1 MMDSRDVSNSNNNNN
16 IFYSSSL
23 ATSKRMQDGLSL
35 LSITVHKR
43 GSNFGQ
49 QPNDVNNQN
58 QQASSSFL
66 QQDQHQHYSQPHTHQ
81 QSSSLYY
88 YNSRPEAHDGVTLES
103 VTVVGPWREV
113 IFPIAILTVSLFGI
127 LAVGAILLLWL
138 KNNLKSQEKDKVK
151 TSKKLKVA
159 KVNAKVLLK
168 QTKMSEDEG
177 SQIENINSTLSAK
190 PESPRSKSL
199 DVPEAENASFSSQVI
214 FPTSES
220 TQQDPT
226 VSTIY
231 KNITSENL
239 STISTP
245 GNLKRVQAKTSLNN
259 ISQISTS
266 PSAVPSSPPLRS
278 VHRKFSF
285 NQSSFYEQQQIPSS
299 KAEKY
304 SANNSKSNNDNLPYF
319 GKLGSKDECLISKI
333 AVLKGDVCCVQPPQL
348 HHAAADLDELTV
360 ASPAPICSSPKM
372 VYTQSTTSEALMAI
386 PLTTKAQKL
395 SDDKENYG
403 KCSTAFETSRNGK
416 AFRGQHSWIEGNE
429 NQPPSNRKVLTQ
441 SPIFFA
447 NEQNSPNVC
456 YDSSSSPTLIP
467 SLTPSS
473 VSSSATSTATNT
485 TPNANLN
492 SASSNTGRFTF
503 SPKVIS
509 ELGYQSSPQS
519 ASNHAGSGNE
529 AKISNTYFRFPD
541 VDSFT
546 PPISAQTTNL
556 NVSGKPTTFK
566 IPSLVTSWIPSLE
579 TPTKEALVISEQE
592 LMKSSTT
599 ENIEDKQCPGIDAVD
614 DANITNIPSISMV
627 TEDTHKDSSPSS
639 TEDKIQQMVSSNRA
653 TRRAR
658 LKSISLDSD
667 GARILEENFATSIP
681 VEELVEIAANQS
693 HHLVS
698 GNQLQLP
705 SLSQSQAQNENEE
718 CSYASYR
725 KQRNIFNLTLNLN
738 DKDESLMADDD
749 YKFNEFYF
757 EYYDYDDEEDEEYEM
772 ECGASG
778 SSYSEKRKK
787 QHSQLQTPK
796 TPTLTQTRK
805 KASSL
810 DSDQSLSYMLP
821 QSVRTQ
827 SAIDKSEHRVSSTRC
842 AMNPSTATIRTSSL
856 SVPTTPKRQPYRL
869 PQQQSHGKYKQ
880 NRCMNDSTTSI
891 NNSPASERHL
901 LCGFQ
906 QKLGSFEE
914 NADMYHSNVENDGK
928 STGIKAPYSNMSQQ
942 REQNLSVSNV
952 NLKTLPE
959 ITPVCDFANKS
970 NDQVMAEKPPIQ
982 TMNKS
987 RSSIL
992 QRRGS
997 NHSLTLNLDAATGG
1011 NGLSKGLSASN
1022 YSLGNLKGS
1031 HLSLASSSY
1040 NLQQQQNQHQ
1050 NVHQSGGAPNVQ
1062 TKKNLLQRR
1071 GSNTSLILN
1080 LQGSN
1085 SSLNRY
1091 NSHSSLNIQNQQNV
1105 RPAKKCLLERRNS
1118 NTSLTLINI
1127 QNRALSVSNCNLP
1140 GSICSLNSM
1149 ATYQTQNE
1157 ALMLEEEEIQMS
1169 VNNNQSSCCARA
1181 AAGGVSSESHLSPNC
1196 QQHGGRRKFLSSDS
1210 LHNITNSRA
1219 GCCCQQ
1225 KETNMDAPHMCYHR
1239 GQMSNYGGSIDD
1251 MKQQPSSKNA
1261 DCSCTENRGG
1271 KANDKLSIT
1280 TNDMFKFKS
1289 TVTSTASTNNLTQF
1303 TSCDCCCCNCAD
1315 ALAGGVNTMSISNTN
1330 VRKITTKPLSP
1341 QTTSE
1346 DFKIYLANIQFLQN
1360 ASNMLSVSY
1369 MKKLHHIFKKSYS
1382 NYDKSQDDNVL
1393 TGANNDVK
1401 LTTLSIVTNVSDEP
1415 GKSNDQPSI
1424 VEPISDDS
1432 LLLTDDEQK
1441 KMILNIHQEF
1451 WDLPTN
1457 YQEKPLVFG
1466 SQSKNR
1472 YKTILPNE
1480 HSRVI
1485 LKAEPGAHLEPYIN
1499 ANFIKGSDYT
1509 NNSYIATQGPM
1520 ANTIYEFWL
1529 MVQQNVEKTSPRKD
1543 GNYLHVEQKL
1553 IMLTDFVENNRQK
1566 CSVYFPQE
1574 LNDSVVFCNV
1584 PNVNAQVVLD
1594 NRDSILA
1601 DMQETIKTHQVKAI
1615 ESSTD
1620 FNYFLIT
1627 NIGICRK
1634 NGYTMRKLLVV
1645 YSYQDEAAK
1654 VEKRSFYTI
1663 YHYWFPDWPDH
1674 RSPEDIDVLLD
1685 MSLDIL
1691 DNDCSKDFDLGPDG
1705 VGNDE
1710 RICSLP
1716 IIHCSAGIGRTG
1728 CLLAIIN
1735 GLSQMRSSSNAHK
1748 TADKPVEKNLESL
1761 ESEPPEAQNA
1771 AQQPSCPLMSSN
1783 GQTCV
1788 DILGIVCNLR
1798 LQRGGMVQNS
1808 EQYELIHRALCLYM
1822 QKLSL

>member
-1 MMDSRDVSNSNNNNN
+1 MMDSRDVSTNNNNNNN

-35 LSITVHKR
+35 LSIAVQKR
-43 GSNFGQ
+43 GSDSGQ
-49 QPNDVNNQN
+49 QPNDVNSQH
-58 QQASSSFL
+58 QEASSSFL
-66 QQDQHQHYSQPHTHQ
+66 QQDQHQHYSQPHSHQ
-81 QSSSLYY
+81 QSPSYYY
-88 YNSRPEAHDGVTLES
+88 YNSRTEAHDEVTLES

-113 IFPIAILTVSLFGI
+113 IFPIAILTLSLFGI
-127 LAVGAILLLWL
+127 LAVGAALLFWF
-138 KNNLKSQEKDKVK
+138 KSNLKSQNKCKIE
-151 TSKKLKVA
+151 TYKKLKVA
-159 KVNAKVLLK
+159 KTNVKKAQEQV
-168 QTKMSEDEG
+168 KMSENED
-177 SQIENINSTLSAK
+177 SQKETIETSPSAK
-190 PESPRSKSL
+190 SESPRSKSL
-199 DVPEAENASFSSQVI
+199 DVPESGIESFVSHDML
-214 FPTSES
+214 PTSEPS
-220 TQQDPT
+220 QQDPT
-226 VSTIY
+226 ISTIY
-231 KNITSENL
+231 KNITSDNL
-239 STISTP
+239 SIISNP
-245 GNLKRVQAKTSLNN
+245 GNLKRAQAKTSLNN

-285 NQSSFYEQQQIPSS
+285 NQSSFYEQQISSS

-304 SANNSKSNNDNLPYF
+304 SANNNRANNDNLPYF

-348 HHAAADLDELTV
+348 QHAATDLDSLTV
-360 ASPAPICSSPKM
+360 ASPTALCSSPKM
-372 VYTQSTTSEALMAI
+372 VFTQSTSQTDTLMAVPI
-386 PLTTKAQKL
+386 TARVHKL
-395 SDDKENYG
+395 SDDKEN
-403 KCSTAFETSRNGK
+403 F
-416 AFRGQHSWIEGNE
+416 
-429 NQPPSNRKVLTQ
+429 
-441 SPIFFA
+441 
-447 NEQNSPNVC
+447 
-456 YDSSSSPTLIP
+456 
-467 SLTPSS
+467 
-473 VSSSATSTATNT
+473 ATSTTTNT

-492 SASSNTGRFTF
+492 SAGSNAGRFTF
-503 SPKVIS
+503 SPKMIS
-509 ELGYQSSPQS
+509 EFGYQTSPQS
-519 ASNHAGSGNE
+519 ASIQVCSGSAGKTTNS
-529 AKISNTYFRFPD
+529 YFRFPE

-546 PPISAQTTNL
+546 PPVSAQATSQ
-556 NVSGKPTTFK
+556 NVAGKTTTFK
-566 IPSLVTSWIPSLE
+566 IPSLVTSCIPSLE
-579 TPTKEALVISEQE
+579 TPTKDAVSENQS
-592 LMKSSTT
+592 MKLSDVEKVEEVESPETDATRESDRSNIPTVSMTTT
-599 ENIEDKQCPGIDAVD
+599 ESVR
-614 DANITNIPSISMV
+614 
-627 TEDTHKDSSPSS
+627 DSYPVS
-639 TEDKIQQMVSSNRA
+639 TEDNIQQMVSSNRA

-681 VEELVEIAANQS
+681 VEELVEIANQPHCS
-693 HHLVS
+693 IM

-705 SLSQSQAQNENEE
+705 SSNQGHAQNDSDESNY
-718 CSYASYR
+718 SAFR

-738 DKDESLMADDD
+738 DKDDTLMADDD

-772 ECGASG
+772 DCATTGSG
-778 SSYSEKRKK
+778 YNERRKK

-810 DSDQSLSYMLP
+810 DSDQSVGYLLP
-821 QSVRTQ
+821 QPVRTQ
-827 SAIDKSEHRVSSTRC
+827 SAMDKNEHRINNNPRC
-842 AMNPSTATIRTSSL
+842 PINPSTSTIRTSSL

-869 PQQQSHGKYKQ
+869 PQQQSHGKFKQ
-880 NRCMNDSTTSI
+880 NRCANDNSTSI

-914 NADMYHSNVENDGK
+914 NADNYHSNLESDVK
-928 STGIKAPYSNMSQQ
+928 SFGVKAPYTNMSQQ

-959 ITPVCDFANKS
+959 ITPVCDFADKL
-970 NDQVMAEKPPIQ
+970 NDQAMADKPPIQ
-982 TMNKS
+982 TLNKS

-997 NHSLTLNLDAATGG
+997 NHSLTLNLDATTGG
-1011 NGLSKGLSASN
+1011 SGLSKGLSASN
-1022 YSLGNLKGS
+1022 YSLSNLKGS

-1040 NLQQQQNQHQ
+1040 NLQQPQNQHP
-1050 NVHQSGGAPNVQ
+1050 NVHPSGGAPNVH

-1080 LQGSN
+1080 LQGSS

-1157 ALMLEEEEIQMS
+1157 ALMLEEEETQMS
-1169 VNNNQSSCCARA
+1169 VNNNQPSCCTRVMV
-1181 AAGGVSSESHLSPNC
+1181 GGATNESHLSPNC

-1210 LHNITNSRA
+1210 LHNITNSQAR
-1219 GCCCQQ
+1219 CCCQQ
-1225 KETNMDAPHMCYHR
+1225 KETNMDAPQMCYHR

-1251 MKQQPSSKNA
+1251 MKQQPTTKNA
-1261 DCSCTENRGG
+1261 DCSCPGNRDSKG
-1271 KANDKLSIT
+1271 NDKLS

-1360 ASNMLSVSY
+1360 ASNMLSIAY
-1369 MKKLHHIFKKSYS
+1369 MRKLHHIFKKSYS

-1393 TGANNDVK
+1393 AGANNDVK
-1401 LTTLSIVTNVSDEP
+1401 LTTLSIVTNAPSDEP
-1415 GKSNDQPSI
+1415 GESNNQPAI
-1424 VEPISDDS
+1424 VEPINDNS
-1432 LLLTDDEQK
+1432 LLLTDEEQK
-1441 KMILNIHQEF
+1441 KMILKIHQEF

-1485 LKAEPGAHLEPYIN
+1485 LKAESGAHVEPYIN

-1529 MVQQNVEKTSPRKD
+1529 MVQQNVAKAASLEN
-1543 GNYLHVEQKL
+1543 GNFLHVEQKL

-1574 LNDSVVFCNV
+1574 LNDSVVFCSA
-1584 PNVNAQVVLD
+1584 PNVDPQIVLD
-1594 NRDSILA
+1594 SRDSIIA
-1601 DMQETIKTHQVKAI
+1601 NIQDSIKAHKVKAT

-1627 NIGICRK
+1627 NVGICRK
-1634 NGYTMRKLLVV
+1634 NGYTMRKLLMV
-1645 YSYQDEAAK
+1645 YSCQDAK
-1654 VEKRSFYTI
+1654 EKLEKRSFYTI

-1691 DNDCSKDFDLGPDG
+1691 DNDCSKDFDLDSDR
-1705 VGNDE
+1705 VENDE

-1728 CLLAIIN
+1728 CLLAIVN
-1735 GLSQMRSSSNAHK
+1735 GLSQMRSSANTSK
-1748 TADKPVEKNLESL
+1748 TADKPMKKDPENTD
-1761 ESEPPEAQNA
+1761 SEPRRPPIENQ
-1771 AQQPSCPLMSSN
+1771 QQPSSCITTD
-1783 GQTCV
+1783 GQMCV

>member
-1 MMDSRDVSNSNNNNN
+1 MMDSQDVSNSNNN

-23 ATSKRMQDGLSL
+23 ATSKRMQNGLSL
-35 LSITVHKR
+35 LSITVQKR
-43 GSNFGQ
+43 GSDFGQ
-49 QPNDVNNQN
+49 QPNDVNNQH

-66 QQDQHQHYSQPHTHQ
+66 QQDQHQHYSQPHSHQ
-81 QSSSLYY
+81 QSSSFYY
-88 YNSRPEAHDGVTLES
+88 YNSRPETHDGVTLES
-103 VTVVGPWREV
+103 VTVVGPWHEV
-113 IFPIAILTVSLFGI
+113 IFPIAVLTVSLFGI
-127 LAVGAILLLWL
+127 LAVGAVLLLWL
-138 KNNLKSQEKDKVK
+138 KNNLKSQAKCKAR
-151 TSKKLKVA
+151 TSKKLKEA
-159 KVNAKVLLK
+159 KVNSKVLQK
-168 QTKMSEDEG
+168 QVKMSEDEG
-177 SQIENINSTLSAK
+177 SQVENINTTPTAK

-199 DVPEAENASFSSQVI
+199 DVPQADNENFSSQI
-214 FPTSES
+214 LLPTSETS
-220 TQQDPT
+220 QQDPT

-231 KNITSENL
+231 KNITSDNL
-239 STISTP
+239 STISSP
-245 GNLKRVQAKTSLNN
+245 GNLKRAQAKTSLNN
-259 ISQISTS
+259 LSQISTS

-285 NQSSFYEQQQIPSS
+285 NQSSFYEQQQSAS

-304 SANNSKSNNDNLPYF
+304 SANSSNNRANNDNLPYF
-319 GKLGSKDECLISKI
+319 AKLGSKGECLISKI
-333 AVLKGDVCCVQPPQL
+333 SVLKGDVCCVQPPQL
-348 HHAAADLDELTV
+348 HHATADLDGLTV
-360 ASPAPICSSPKM
+360 ASPTPLCSSPKM
-372 VYTQSTTSEALMAI
+372 VYTQSSSSEAAMAI
-386 PLTTKAQKL
+386 SLTTKAQKL
-395 SDDKENYG
+395 SDDKENLG
-403 KCSTAFETSRNGK
+403 KCSTAFESSRNGK
-416 AFRGQHSWIEGNE
+416 AFRSQHAWIEGNE
-429 NQPPSNRKVLTQ
+429 NQTPSNRKVLTQ

-447 NEQNSPNVC
+447 NEQNSPNFC
-456 YDSSSSPTLIP
+456 NDSSSSPTLIP

-509 ELGYQSSPQS
+509 EFGYQASPQS
-519 ASNHAGSGNE
+519 GSIHTGSGTE
-529 AKISNTYFRFPD
+529 TKTSNSYFRFPE
-541 VDSFT
+541 VDTFT
-546 PPISAQTTNL
+546 PPTSAQTAPQGAA
-556 NVSGKPTTFK
+556 GKPTTFK

-579 TPTKEALVISEQE
+579 TPTKESVAEQE
-592 LMKSSTT
+592 LKEPAVTEKAEDRQGPEGSSA
-599 ENIEDKQCPGIDAVD
+599 IVQPK
-614 DANITNIPSISMV
+614 IPSILMPH
-627 TEDTHKDSSPSS
+627 EDSLEDSPPSS
-639 TEDKIQQMVSSNRA
+639 TEDKIQQMVSSTRA

-693 HHLVS
+693 HHSVS
-698 GNQLQLP
+698 GIQLQLP
-705 SLSQSQAQNENEE
+705 SLSQSHAQNDNDESN
-718 CSYASYR
+718 YASYR

-738 DKDESLMADDD
+738 DKDETLVGDDD

-772 ECGASG
+772 DCGTTGSG
-778 SSYSEKRKK
+778 YSEKRKK

-810 DSDQSLSYMLP
+810 DSDQSLSYLLP
-821 QSVRTQ
+821 QPVRTQ
-827 SAIDKSEHRVSSTRC
+827 SAIDKTEHRVSTSRC

-869 PQQQSHGKYKQ
+869 PQQQTHGKYKQ
-880 NRCMNDSTTSI
+880 NRCMNDSQTSV

-914 NADMYHSNVENDGK
+914 NADIYQSCADGDTK
-928 STGIKAPYSNMSQQ
+928 SFGAKAPYVSNMCQQ
-942 REQNLSVSNV
+942 REQNLSVSNI

-959 ITPVCDFANKS
+959 ITPVCDFAEKS
-970 NDQVMAEKPPIQ
+970 NEQVMAEKPPIQ

-997 NHSLTLNLDAATGG
+997 NHSLTLNLDAAAGG
-1011 NGLSKGLSASN
+1011 SGLSKGLSASN

-1050 NVHQSGGAPNVQ
+1050 NVHQSSGAPNVH

-1157 ALMLEEEEIQMS
+1157 ALMLEEEENQMS
-1169 VNNNQSSCCARA
+1169 ASNNQSNCCTRA
-1181 AAGGVSSESHLSPNC
+1181 TTVGAASESHLSPNC

-1239 GQMSNYGGSIDD
+1239 GQISNYGGSIDD
-1251 MKQQPSSKNA
+1251 IKQQPLSKNT
-1261 DCSCTENRGG
+1261 DCSCVENGDS
-1271 KANDKLSIT
+1271 KTNDKLSIS

-1360 ASNMLSVSY
+1360 ASNMLSVAY

-1401 LTTLSIVTNVSDEP
+1401 LTTLSIVSNVPADEP
-1415 GKSNDQPSI
+1415 GKSNDQPSS
-1424 VEPISDDS
+1424 VESMNDEN

-1441 KMILNIHQEF
+1441 KMILKIHQEF

-1485 LKAEPGAHLEPYIN
+1485 LKAEPGAHVEPYIN

-1529 MVQQNVEKTSPRKD
+1529 MVQQNVEKTAPLRN

-1574 LNDSVVFCNV
+1574 LNDSVAFCNT
-1584 PNVNAQVVLD
+1584 PNVNPQVVLD
-1594 NRDSILA
+1594 SRCSIIA
-1601 DMQETIKTHQVKAI
+1601 DMQNSIKTHQVKAI
-1615 ESSTD
+1615 ESSND

-1645 YSYQDEAAK
+1645 YSYQDTAEK
-1654 VEKRSFYTI
+1654 VQKRSFYTI

-1691 DNDCSKDFDLGPDG
+1691 DNDCSKDFDFSPDG
-1705 VGNDE
+1705 AGSDE

-1735 GLSQMRSSSNAHK
+1735 GLSQMRSSSNANK
-1748 TADKPVEKNLESL
+1748 ITEKPVEQNSESS
-1761 ESEPPEAQNA
+1761 ESEPAEAPNA
-1771 AQQPSCPLMSSN
+1771 VQQQCCSWISS
-1783 GQTCV
+1783 GGHTCV